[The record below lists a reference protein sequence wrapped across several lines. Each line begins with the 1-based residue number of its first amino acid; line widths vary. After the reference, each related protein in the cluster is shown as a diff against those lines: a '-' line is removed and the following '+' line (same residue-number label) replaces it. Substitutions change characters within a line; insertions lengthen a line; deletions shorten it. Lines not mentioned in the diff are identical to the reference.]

1 MREGKASLVL
11 TGVWSDDVKVLD
23 KAVFCLGTWDTSSMV
38 VWEELFKS
46 SMPSLCFMRL
56 TAWFFCWQK
65 WMCREKANTGQKA
78 SKANCYLC
86 CFLWLV
92 SSAPTDSTRPLVV
105 ALSTAGTSLLA
116 SSSFLYL
123 LLRYFRKKGKFRH
136 PLEKWFWKVCVCV
149 YFSLMSYGLLKFF
162 TRI

>member
-56 TAWFFCWQK
+56 TTWFFC
-65 WMCREKANTGQKA
+65 
-78 SKANCYLC
+78 
-86 CFLWLV
+86 
-92 SSAPTDSTRPLVV
+92 
-105 ALSTAGTSLLA
+105 
-116 SSSFLYL
+116 
-123 LLRYFRKKGKFRH
+123 
-136 PLEKWFWKVCVCV
+136 
-149 YFSLMSYGLLKFF
+149 
-162 TRI
+162 